1 MFVNTVKE
9 LGFVFVLRTKH
20 NHWRVLHQEL
30 SGLYLRM
37 CIRF

>member
-9 LGFVFVLRTKH
+9 LGFFFVLRTKH
-20 NHWRVLHQEL
+20 NHWRVLQEL